1 MSESKAL
8 VRTWRKLRV
17 VCSRCG
23 AEYSDDHICADH
35 VRHPAT
41 DVFLRGMQM
50 AMEVDW
56 LERGESKVMAA
67 ASLAL
72 MFANLPDSEKGVANV
87 ILEHA
92 GVEAV

>member
-8 VRTWRKLRV
+8 VRTWRKLRF

-23 AEYSDDHICADH
+23 AEYTDDHICADY

-41 DVFLRGMQM
+41 DVFLRGVQM
-50 AMEVDW
+50 AMDVDW
-56 LERGESKVMAA
+56 PERGESKVMAA

-72 MFANLPDSEKGVANV
+72 MFANLPDSEKCVTNA

-92 GVEAV
+92 GVEAI